1 MVDLMRILL
10 IHSDHLEYKITSKT
24 KIAEDIED
32 SLKQGSMKDCLSV
45 FVAVEEGDDD
55 SVVENTINEI
65 AEVSKSVKT
74 NKIFIY
80 PYAHLSNELAAP
92 NVAVKILKDLELK
105 LKSSFEVKRAPFGY
119 YKAFNVSCKGH
130 PLSELSRSIKPQ
142 VEKEVVSEAL
152 KAEEKINSSWYIL
165 DSSLNLVP
173 YDKFNFKEHENL
185 KKLMDYEV
193 TSSRKVDIIPPH
205 VEYMKNLELV
215 DYEKGSDPGNLRW
228 YPKGVLIK
236 RLLENQVT
244 DSILKY
250 GGMEVETPIMYSI
263 NHPMLSKYLNRFPA
277 RQYILKSGDDNFFL
291 RFAACFGQYL
301 MKHDM
306 VISYK
311 DLPLRLYELTRYS
324 FRREQRGELVG
335 LRRLR
340 AFTMP
345 DMHTLAMSMDS
356 AKEEFIEQFKLSMKW
371 MDELEVNY
379 EVAIRFV
386 KSFYE
391 ENRDFVDT
399 LMSLINRPVLIEMWD
414 ERPFYFVMK
423 FEFNFIDSSNKA
435 SALST
440 VQIDIENTERF
451 EIKYFDEDGKDKYPL
466 MLHASISGAIERNLY
481 ALLEKAYMDSQKGK
495 KPMLPVWLSPTQV
508 RILPVGE
515 DQLEFSFNVL
525 EELEK
530 SDIRVD
536 IDDRDLRLGK
546 KIREAEKDWVPFIIV
561 IGEDEI
567 KNSKLNVRSRESSSQ
582 KNITLKEFKDSL
594 LEIVKEKPKRPLPL
608 PRRLSLRAS
617 FR

>member
-1 MVDLMRILL
+1 MRILL
-10 IHSDHLEYKITSKT
+10 IHSDYLEYEITSKT
-24 KIAEDIED
+24 KIAEEIED
-32 SLKQGSMKDCLSV
+32 SLKKGRMEDCLSV

-55 SVVENTINEI
+55 SVIDKAFNEV
-65 AEVSKSVKT
+65 AEVSKSVKSD
-74 NKIFIY
+74 KVFLY
-80 PYAHLSNELAAP
+80 PYAHLSNNLAPPDIAI
-92 NVAVKILKDLELK
+92 KLLKDLENK
-105 LKSSFEVKRAPFGY
+105 LKTEYEVKRAPFGY
-119 YKAFNVSCKGH
+119 YKAFKVSCKGH
-130 PLSELSRSIKPQ
+130 PLSELSRSIKSQ
-142 VEKEVVSEAL
+142 GDTEVVSEAL
-152 KAEEKINSSWYIL
+152 KAEERIKSSWYIL
-165 DSSLNLVP
+165 DPSLNLIP
-173 YDKFNFKEHENL
+173 QEKFDFKKHDSL
-185 KKLMDYEV
+185 KKLAEYEV
-193 TSSRKVDIIPPH
+193 THSRKVDMVPPH

-236 RLLENQVT
+236 RLLETRVN
-244 DSILKY
+244 DSILEY

-263 NHPMLSKYLNRFPA
+263 THPMLSKYLNRFPA
-277 RQYILKSGDDNFFL
+277 RQYIVKSGNDDYFL

-306 VISYK
+306 IISYK

-345 DMHTLAMSMDS
+345 DMHTLATSMDS
-356 AKEEFIEQFKLSMKW
+356 AKNEFIEQFKLSMKW
-371 MDELEVNY
+371 MEGLNLNY

-386 KSFYE
+386 KSFYD
-391 ENRDFVDT
+391 ENTEFVER
-399 LMSLINRPVLIEMWD
+399 LMSLINRPVLVEMWD

-423 FEFNFIDSSNKA
+423 FEFNFVDSLNKA

-451 EIKYFDEDGKDKYPL
+451 EIKYFDEDGKEKYPL

-481 ALLEKAYMDSQKGK
+481 ALLETAYLESKKGK
-495 KPMLPVWLSPTQV
+495 KPMLPLWLSPTQARV
-508 RILPVGE
+508 LPVGE
-515 DQLEFSFNVL
+515 EQLDYSLKIL
-525 EELEK
+525 EELER
-530 SDIRVD
+530 SGIRVD

-546 KIREAEKDWVPFIIV
+546 KIRDAEKDWVPYIIV

-567 KNSKLNVRSRESSSQ
+567 KNSTLNIRSREDSSQ
-582 KNITLKEFKDSL
+582 KNTTVEEFKNSI
-594 LEIVKEKPKRPLPL
+594 LELVKGKPTRPLPL
-608 PRRLSLRAS
+608 PRKLSLRAS

>member
-1 MVDLMRILL
+1 MRILL
-10 IHSDHLEYKITSKT
+10 IHSDYLEYEITSKT
-24 KIAEDIED
+24 KIAEEIED
-32 SLKQGSMKDCLSV
+32 SLKKGRMEDCLSV

-55 SVVENTINEI
+55 SVIDKAFNEV
-65 AEVSKSVKT
+65 AEVSKSVKSE
-74 NKIFIY
+74 KVFLY
-80 PYAHLSNELAAP
+80 PYAHLSNNLASPEIAI
-92 NVAVKILKDLELK
+92 KLLKDLENK
-105 LKSSFEVKRAPFGY
+105 LKTEYEVKRAPFGY
-119 YKAFNVSCKGH
+119 YKAFKVSCKGH
-130 PLSELSRSIKPQ
+130 PLSELSRSIKSQ
-142 VEKEVVSEAL
+142 EDTEVVSEAL
-152 KAEEKINSSWYIL
+152 KAEERIKSSWFIL
-165 DSSLNLVP
+165 DPSLNLIP
-173 YDKFNFKEHENL
+173 QEKFDFKNHDSL
-185 KKLMDYEV
+185 KKLAEYEV
-193 TSSRKVDIIPPH
+193 THSRKVDMVPPH

-236 RLLENQVT
+236 RLLETRVN
-244 DSILKY
+244 DSILEY

-263 NHPMLSKYLNRFPA
+263 THPMLSKYLNRFPA
-277 RQYILKSGDDNFFL
+277 RQYIVKSGNDDYFL

-306 VISYK
+306 IISYK

-345 DMHTLAMSMDS
+345 DMHTLATSMDS
-356 AKEEFIEQFKLSMKW
+356 AKNEFIEQFKLSMKW
-371 MDELEVNY
+371 MEGLNLNY

-386 KSFYE
+386 KSFYD
-391 ENRDFVDT
+391 ENTEFVER
-399 LMSLINRPVLIEMWD
+399 LMSLINRPVLVEMWD

-423 FEFNFIDSSNKA
+423 FEFNFVDSLNKA

-451 EIKYFDEDGKDKYPL
+451 EIKYFDEDGKEKYPL

-481 ALLEKAYMDSQKGK
+481 ALLETAYLESKKGK
-495 KPMLPVWLSPTQV
+495 KPMLPLWLSPTQV
-508 RILPVGE
+508 RVLPVGE
-515 DQLEFSFNVL
+515 EQLEYSFKIL
-525 EELEK
+525 EDLEK
-530 SDIRVD
+530 SGIRTD

-546 KIREAEKDWVPFIIV
+546 KIRDAEKEWVPYIIV
-561 IGEDEI
+561 IGDEEI
-567 KNSKLNVRSRESSSQ
+567 KNSTINIRSREDSSQ
-582 KNITLKEFKDSL
+582 KNTSVNEFKASFLDL
-594 LEIVKEKPKRPLPL
+594 IKGKPTRPLPL

>member
-1 MVDLMRILL
+1 MRILL
-10 IHSDHLEYKITSKT
+10 IHSDHLEYEITSKT

-32 SLKQGSMKDCLSV
+32 SLKKGRMEDCLSV
-45 FVAVEEGDDD
+45 FVAVEEGDDE
-55 SVVENTINEI
+55 SVVENAINEI
-65 AEVSKSVKT
+65 REISKSVKT
-74 NKIFIY
+74 KNIFLY
-80 PYAHLSNELAAP
+80 PYAHLSNELASP
-92 NVAVKILKDLELK
+92 DVAVKILKDLEIK
-105 LKSSFEVKRAPFGY
+105 LIQDFEVKRAPFGY
-119 YKAFNVSCKGH
+119 YKAFKVSCKGH
-130 PLSELSRSIKPQ
+130 PLSELSRSIKP
-142 VEKEVVSEAL
+142 ERESEVASEAL
-152 KAEEKINSSWYIL
+152 KAEEKIKSSWYIF
-165 DSSLNLVP
+165 DASLNLIP
-173 YDKFNFKEHENL
+173 YDKFDFKEHENL
-185 KKLMDYEV
+185 KKLMEYEV
-193 TSSRKVDIIPPH
+193 NSSRKVEIIPPH

-236 RLLENQVT
+236 RLLETHVT
-244 DSILKY
+244 DSTIKY

-356 AKEEFIEQFKLSMKW
+356 AKEEFVEQFKLSMKW
-371 MDELEVNY
+371 MNELEVSY

-386 KSFYE
+386 KSFYD
-391 ENRDFVDT
+391 ENREFVHK

-451 EIKYFDEDGKDKYPL
+451 EIKYFDENGKDKYPL

-481 ALLEKAYMDSQKGK
+481 ALLEKSYMDSQKGK

-515 DQLEFSFNVL
+515 EQLDFSFKVL

-530 SDIRVD
+530 VEIRVD

-546 KIREAEKDWVPFIIV
+546 KIREAEKDWVPFIVV
-561 IGEDEI
+561 IGDNEI
-567 KNSKLNVRSRESSSQ
+567 KNSTLNVRSREHSSQ
-582 KNITLKEFKDSL
+582 KNITLEEFKDNFL
-594 LEIVKEKPKRPLPL
+594 NIVKEKPKRPLPL
-608 PRRLSLRAS
+608 PRKLSLRAS

>member
-1 MVDLMRILL
+1 MRILL
-10 IHSDHLEYKITSKT
+10 IHSDYLEYEITSKT
-24 KIAEDIED
+24 KIAEEIED
-32 SLKQGSMKDCLSV
+32 SLKKGRMEDCLSV

-55 SVVENTINEI
+55 SVIDKAFNEV
-65 AEVSKSVKT
+65 AEVSKSVKSE
-74 NKIFIY
+74 KVFLY
-80 PYAHLSNELAAP
+80 PYAHLSNNLAPPEIAI
-92 NVAVKILKDLELK
+92 KLLKDLENK
-105 LKSSFEVKRAPFGY
+105 LKTEYEVKRAPFGY
-119 YKAFNVSCKGH
+119 YKAFKVSCKGH
-130 PLSELSRSIKPQ
+130 PLSELSRSIKSQ
-142 VEKEVVSEAL
+142 GDSEVVSEAL
-152 KAEEKINSSWYIL
+152 KAEERIKSSWYIL
-165 DSSLNLVP
+165 DPSLNLIP
-173 YDKFNFKEHENL
+173 QEKFDFKNHDSL
-185 KKLMDYEV
+185 KKLAEYEV
-193 TSSRKVDIIPPH
+193 THSRKVDIVPPH

-236 RLLENQVT
+236 RLLETRVN
-244 DSILKY
+244 DSILEY

-263 NHPMLSKYLNRFPA
+263 THPMLSKYLNRFPA
-277 RQYILKSGDDNFFL
+277 RQYIVKSGNDDYFL

-306 VISYK
+306 IISYK

-345 DMHTLAMSMDS
+345 DMHTLAISMDS
-356 AKEEFIEQFKLSMKW
+356 AKNEFIEQFKLSMKW
-371 MDELEVNY
+371 MEGLNLNY

-386 KSFYE
+386 KSFYD
-391 ENRDFVDT
+391 ENTEFVER
-399 LMSLINRPVLIEMWD
+399 LMSLINRPVLVEMWD

-423 FEFNFIDSSNKA
+423 FEFNFVDSLNKA

-451 EIKYFDEDGKDKYPL
+451 EIKYFDEDGKEKYPL

-481 ALLEKAYMDSQKGK
+481 ALLETAYLESKKGK
-495 KPMLPVWLSPTQV
+495 KPMLPLWLSPTQV
-508 RILPVGE
+508 RVLPVGE
-515 DQLEFSFNVL
+515 EQLDHSFKIL
-525 EELEK
+525 EDLEK
-530 SDIRVD
+530 SGIRTD

-546 KIREAEKDWVPFIIV
+546 KIRDAEKEWVPYIIV
-561 IGEDEI
+561 IGDDEI
-567 KNSKLNVRSRESSSQ
+567 KNSTINIRSRDDSSQ
-582 KNITLKEFKDSL
+582 KNTSVEEFKASFLDL
-594 LEIVKEKPKRPLPL
+594 TKGKPTRPLPL

>member
-1 MVDLMRILL
+1 MRILL
-10 IHSDHLEYKITSKT
+10 IHSDYLEYEITSKT
-24 KIAEDIED
+24 KIAEEIED
-32 SLKQGSMKDCLSV
+32 SLKKGRMEDCLSV

-55 SVVENTINEI
+55 SVIDKAFNEV
-65 AEVSKSVKT
+65 AEVSKSVKSE
-74 NKIFIY
+74 KVFLY
-80 PYAHLSNELAAP
+80 PYAHLSNTLAPPEIAI
-92 NVAVKILKDLELK
+92 KLLKDLENK
-105 LKSSFEVKRAPFGY
+105 LKTEYEVKRAPFGY
-119 YKAFNVSCKGH
+119 YKAFKVSCKGH
-130 PLSELSRSIKPQ
+130 PLSELSRSIKSQ
-142 VEKEVVSEAL
+142 GDTEVVSEAL
-152 KAEEKINSSWYIL
+152 KAEEKIKSSWYIL
-165 DSSLNLVP
+165 DPSLNLIP
-173 YDKFNFKEHENL
+173 QEKFDFKNHDSL
-185 KKLMDYEV
+185 KKLAEYEV
-193 TSSRKVDIIPPH
+193 THSRKVDMIPPH

-236 RLLENQVT
+236 RLLETRVN
-244 DSILKY
+244 DSILEY

-263 NHPMLSKYLNRFPA
+263 THPMLSKYLNRFPA
-277 RQYILKSGDDNFFL
+277 RQYIVKSGNDDYFL

-306 VISYK
+306 IISYK

-345 DMHTLAMSMDS
+345 DMHTLAASMDN
-356 AKEEFIEQFKLSMKW
+356 AKNEFIEQFKLSMRW
-371 MDELEVNY
+371 MEGLELNY

-386 KSFYE
+386 KSFYD
-391 ENRDFVDT
+391 ENREFVER
-399 LMSLINRPVLIEMWD
+399 LMSLINRPVLVEMWN

-423 FEFNFIDSSNKA
+423 FEFNFVDSSNKA

-451 EIKYFDEDGKDKYPL
+451 EIKYFDEDGKEKYPL

-481 ALLEKAYMDSQKGK
+481 ALLETAYLESKKGK
-495 KPMLPVWLSPTQV
+495 KPMLPLWLSPTQV
-508 RILPVGE
+508 RVLPVGE
-515 DQLEFSFNVL
+515 EQLEYAFKIL
-525 EELEK
+525 EDLEK
-530 SDIRVD
+530 SGIRTD

-546 KIREAEKDWVPFIIV
+546 KIRDAEKEWVPYIIV
-561 IGEDEI
+561 IGDDEI
-567 KNSKLNVRSRESSSQ
+567 KNSTLNIRSRDDSSQ
-582 KNITLKEFKDSL
+582 KNTSIGEFKASFLDL
-594 LEIVKEKPKRPLPL
+594 IKGKPTRPLPL

>member
-1 MVDLMRILL
+1 MRILL
-10 IHSDHLEYKITSKT
+10 IHSDYLEYEITSKT
-24 KIAEDIED
+24 KIAEEIED
-32 SLKQGSMKDCLSV
+32 SLKKGRMEDCLSV

-55 SVVENTINEI
+55 SVIDKAFNEV
-65 AEVSKSVKT
+65 AEVSKSVKSE
-74 NKIFIY
+74 KVFLY
-80 PYAHLSNELAAP
+80 PYAHLSNNLAPPEIAI
-92 NVAVKILKDLELK
+92 KLLKDLENK
-105 LKSSFEVKRAPFGY
+105 LKTEYEVKRAPFGY
-119 YKAFNVSCKGH
+119 YKAFKVSCKGH
-130 PLSELSRSIKPQ
+130 PLSELSRSIKSQ
-142 VEKEVVSEAL
+142 GDSEVVSEAL
-152 KAEEKINSSWYIL
+152 KAEERIKSSWYIL
-165 DSSLNLVP
+165 DPSLNLIP
-173 YDKFNFKEHENL
+173 QEKFDFKNHDSL
-185 KKLMDYEV
+185 KKLAEYEV
-193 TSSRKVDIIPPH
+193 THSRKVDIVPPH

-236 RLLENQVT
+236 RLLETRVN
-244 DSILKY
+244 DSILEY

-263 NHPMLSKYLNRFPA
+263 THPMLSKYLNRFPA
-277 RQYILKSGDDNFFL
+277 RQYIVKSGNDNYFL

-306 VISYK
+306 IISYK

-345 DMHTLAMSMDS
+345 DMHTLAISMDS
-356 AKEEFIEQFKLSMKW
+356 AKNEFIEQFKLSMKW
-371 MDELEVNY
+371 MEGLNLNY

-386 KSFYE
+386 KSFYD
-391 ENRDFVDT
+391 ENTEFVER
-399 LMSLINRPVLIEMWD
+399 LMSLINRPVLVEMWD

-423 FEFNFIDSSNKA
+423 FEFNFVDSLNKA

-451 EIKYFDEDGKDKYPL
+451 EIKYFDEDGKEKYPL

-481 ALLEKAYMDSQKGK
+481 ALLETAYLESKKGK
-495 KPMLPVWLSPTQV
+495 KPMLPLWLSPTQV
-508 RILPVGE
+508 RVLPVGE
-515 DQLEFSFNVL
+515 EQLEYSFKIL
-525 EELEK
+525 EDLEK
-530 SDIRVD
+530 SGIRTD

-546 KIREAEKDWVPFIIV
+546 KIRDAEKEWVPYIIV
-561 IGEDEI
+561 IGDEEI
-567 KNSKLNVRSRESSSQ
+567 KNSTINIRSREDSSQ
-582 KNITLKEFKDSL
+582 KNTSVNEFKASFLDL
-594 LEIVKEKPKRPLPL
+594 IKGKPTRPLPL

>member
-1 MVDLMRILL
+1 MRILL
-10 IHSDHLEYKITSKT
+10 IHSDYLEYEITSKT
-24 KIAEDIED
+24 KIAEEIED
-32 SLKQGSMKDCLSV
+32 SLKKGRMEDCLSV

-55 SVVENTINEI
+55 SVIDKAFNEA
-65 AEVSKSVKT
+65 AEVSKSVKSD
-74 NKIFIY
+74 KVFLY
-80 PYAHLSNELAAP
+80 PYAHLSNNLAPPEIAI
-92 NVAVKILKDLELK
+92 KLLKDLENK
-105 LKSSFEVKRAPFGY
+105 LKTEYEVKRAPFGY
-119 YKAFNVSCKGH
+119 YKAFKVSCKGH
-130 PLSELSRSIKPQ
+130 PLSELSRSIKSQ
-142 VEKEVVSEAL
+142 GDTEVVSEAL
-152 KAEEKINSSWYIL
+152 KAEERIKSSWYIL
-165 DSSLNLVP
+165 DPSLNLIP
-173 YDKFNFKEHENL
+173 QEKFDFKNHDSL
-185 KKLMDYEV
+185 KKLAEYEV
-193 TSSRKVDIIPPH
+193 THSRKVDMVPPH

-236 RLLENQVT
+236 RLLETRVN
-244 DSILKY
+244 DSILEY

-263 NHPMLSKYLNRFPA
+263 THPMLSKYLNRFPA
-277 RQYILKSGDDNFFL
+277 RQYIVKSGNDDYFL

-306 VISYK
+306 IISYK

-345 DMHTLAMSMDS
+345 DMHTLATSMDS
-356 AKEEFIEQFKLSMKW
+356 AKNEFIEQFKLSMKW
-371 MDELEVNY
+371 MEGLNLNY

-386 KSFYE
+386 KSFYD
-391 ENRDFVDT
+391 ENTEFVER
-399 LMSLINRPVLIEMWD
+399 LMSLINRPVLVEMWD

-423 FEFNFIDSSNKA
+423 FEFNFVDSLNKA

-451 EIKYFDEDGKDKYPL
+451 EIKYFDEDGKEKYPL

-481 ALLEKAYMDSQKGK
+481 ALLETAFLESKKGK
-495 KPMLPVWLSPTQV
+495 KPMLPLWLSPTQV
-508 RILPVGE
+508 RVLPVGE
-515 DQLEFSFNVL
+515 EQLEYSFKIL
-525 EELEK
+525 EDLEK
-530 SDIRVD
+530 SGIRTD

-546 KIREAEKDWVPFIIV
+546 KIRDAEKEWVPYIIV
-561 IGEDEI
+561 IGDDEI
-567 KNSKLNVRSRESSSQ
+567 KNSTINIRSREDSSQ
-582 KNITLKEFKDSL
+582 KNTSVNEFKASFLDL
-594 LEIVKEKPKRPLPL
+594 IKGKPTRPLPL

>member
-1 MVDLMRILL
+1 MRILL
-10 IHSDHLEYKITSKT
+10 IHSDYLEYEITSKT
-24 KIAEDIED
+24 KVAEEIED
-32 SLKQGSMKDCLSV
+32 SLKQGRMEDCLSV

-55 SVVENTINEI
+55 SVIENTYNEI
-65 AEVSKSVKT
+65 TEVSKSVKSQ
-74 NKIFIY
+74 KIFLY

-92 NVAVKILKDLELK
+92 DIAVKLLKDLENK
-105 LKSSFEVKRAPFGY
+105 LRSNFEVKRAPFGY
-119 YKAFNVSCKGH
+119 YKAFKVSCKGH

-142 VEKEVVSEAL
+142 GKGEVVSEAL
-152 KAEEKINSSWYIL
+152 KAEERIKSSWYIL
-165 DSSLNLVP
+165 DAAVNLIP
-173 YDKFNFKEHENL
+173 QDKFDFKNYEGL
-185 KKLMDYEV
+185 KKLTEYEV
-193 TSSRKVDIIPPH
+193 THSRKVDMVPPH

-236 RLLENQVT
+236 RLLESSVT

-263 NHPMLSKYLNRFPA
+263 THPMLSKYLNRFPA
-277 RQYILKSGDDNFFL
+277 RQYIVKSGNDDYFL

-306 VISYK
+306 IISYK

-345 DMHTLAMSMDS
+345 DMHTLAPTMDH
-356 AKEEFIEQFKLSMKW
+356 AKKEFIEQFKLSMKW
-371 MDELEVNY
+371 MEELDIKY

-386 KSFYE
+386 KSFYD
-391 ENRDFVDT
+391 ENKEFVNE
-399 LMSLINRPVLIEMWD
+399 LMSLIKRPVLVEMWD

-423 FEFNFIDSSNKA
+423 FEFNFVDSLNKA

-451 EIKYFDEDGKDKYPL
+451 EIKYFDEDGKEKFPL

-481 ALLEKAYMDSQKGK
+481 ALLETAFLESKKGK
-495 KPMLPVWLSPTQV
+495 KPMLPLWLSPTQV
-508 RILPVGE
+508 RILPVGQE
-515 DQLEFSFNVL
+515 QLDYSLKILDDIESA
-525 EELEK
+525 
-530 SDIRVD
+530 DIRVD

-546 KIREAEKDWVPFIIV
+546 KIRDAEKDWVPFIIV
-561 IGEDEI
+561 VGEDEI
-567 KNSKLNVRSRESSSQ
+567 KNSTLNIRSREDSSQ
-582 KNITLKEFKDSL
+582 KNISIEEFKNTF
-594 LEIVKEKPKRPLPL
+594 LELVKGKPTRPLPL
-608 PRRLSLRAS
+608 PRRISVRAS

>member
-1 MVDLMRILL
+1 MRILL
-10 IHSDHLEYKITSKT
+10 IHSDYLEYEITSKT
-24 KIAEDIED
+24 KIAEEIED
-32 SLKQGSMKDCLSV
+32 SLKKGRMEDCLSV

-55 SVVENTINEI
+55 SVIDKAFNEV
-65 AEVSKSVKT
+65 AEVSKSVKSE
-74 NKIFIY
+74 KVFLY
-80 PYAHLSNELAAP
+80 PYAHLSNNLAPPEIAI
-92 NVAVKILKDLELK
+92 KLLKDLENK
-105 LKSSFEVKRAPFGY
+105 LKTEYEVKRAPFGY
-119 YKAFNVSCKGH
+119 YKAFKVSCKGH
-130 PLSELSRSIKPQ
+130 PLSELSRSIKSQ
-142 VEKEVVSEAL
+142 GDSEVVSEAL
-152 KAEEKINSSWYIL
+152 KAEERIKSSWYIL
-165 DSSLNLVP
+165 DPSLNLIP
-173 YDKFNFKEHENL
+173 QEKFDFKNHDSL
-185 KKLMDYEV
+185 KKLAEYEV
-193 TSSRKVDIIPPH
+193 THSRKVDMVPPH

-236 RLLENQVT
+236 RLLETRVN
-244 DSILKY
+244 DSILEY

-263 NHPMLSKYLNRFPA
+263 THPMLSKYLNRFPA
-277 RQYILKSGDDNFFL
+277 RQYIVKSGNDDYFL

-306 VISYK
+306 IISYK

-345 DMHTLAMSMDS
+345 DMHTLAISMDS
-356 AKEEFIEQFKLSMKW
+356 AKNEFIEQFKLSMKW
-371 MDELEVNY
+371 MEGLNLNY

-386 KSFYE
+386 KSFYD
-391 ENRDFVDT
+391 ENTEFVER
-399 LMSLINRPVLIEMWD
+399 LMSLINRPVLVEMWD

-423 FEFNFIDSSNKA
+423 FEFNFVDSLNKA

-451 EIKYFDEDGKDKYPL
+451 EIKYFDEDGKEKYPL

-481 ALLEKAYMDSQKGK
+481 ALLETAYLESKKGK
-495 KPMLPVWLSPTQV
+495 KPMLPLWLSPTQV
-508 RILPVGE
+508 RVLPVGE
-515 DQLEFSFNVL
+515 EQLDHSFKIL
-525 EELEK
+525 EDLEK
-530 SDIRVD
+530 SGIRTD

-546 KIREAEKDWVPFIIV
+546 KIRDAEKEWVPYIIV
-561 IGEDEI
+561 IGDDEI
-567 KNSKLNVRSRESSSQ
+567 KNSTINIRSRDDSSQ
-582 KNITLKEFKDSL
+582 KNTSVEEFKASFLDL
-594 LEIVKEKPKRPLPL
+594 TKGKPTRPLPL

>member
-1 MVDLMRILL
+1 MQILL
-10 IHSDHLEYKITSKT
+10 IHSDYLEYEITSKT
-24 KIAEDIED
+24 KIAEEIED
-32 SLKQGSMKDCLSV
+32 SLKEGRMEDCLSV

-55 SVVENTINEI
+55 SVIDKAFNEV
-65 AEVSKSVKT
+65 AEVSKSVKSE
-74 NKIFIY
+74 KVFLY
-80 PYAHLSNELAAP
+80 PYAHLSNNLAPPEIAI
-92 NVAVKILKDLELK
+92 KLLKDLENK
-105 LKSSFEVKRAPFGY
+105 LKTEYEVKRAPFGY
-119 YKAFNVSCKGH
+119 YKAFKVSCKGH
-130 PLSELSRSIKPQ
+130 PLSELSRSIKSQ
-142 VEKEVVSEAL
+142 RDTEVVSEAL
-152 KAEEKINSSWYIL
+152 KAEERIKSSWYIL
-165 DSSLNLVP
+165 DPSLNLMP
-173 YDKFNFKEHENL
+173 QEKFDFKNHDSL
-185 KKLMDYEV
+185 KKLAEYEV
-193 TSSRKVDIIPPH
+193 THSRKVDMVPPH

-236 RLLENQVT
+236 RLLETRVN
-244 DSILKY
+244 DSILEY

-263 NHPMLSKYLNRFPA
+263 THPMLSKYLNRFPA
-277 RQYILKSGDDNFFL
+277 RQYIVKSGNDNYFL

-306 VISYK
+306 IISYK

-345 DMHTLAMSMDS
+345 DMHTLATSMDS
-356 AKEEFIEQFKLSMKW
+356 VKNEFIEQFKLSMKW
-371 MDELEVNY
+371 MEGLNLNY

-386 KSFYE
+386 KSFYD
-391 ENRDFVDT
+391 ENTEFVER
-399 LMSLINRPVLIEMWD
+399 LMSLINRPVLVEMWD

-423 FEFNFIDSSNKA
+423 FEFNFVDSLNKA

-451 EIKYFDEDGKDKYPL
+451 EIKYFDEDGKEKYPL

-481 ALLEKAYMDSQKGK
+481 ALLETAYLESKKGK
-495 KPMLPVWLSPTQV
+495 KPMLPLWLSPTQV
-508 RILPVGE
+508 RVLPVGE
-515 DQLEFSFNVL
+515 EQLEYSFKIL
-525 EELEK
+525 EDLEK
-530 SDIRVD
+530 SGIRTD

-546 KIREAEKDWVPFIIV
+546 KIRDAEKEWVPYIIV
-561 IGEDEI
+561 IGDEEI
-567 KNSKLNVRSRESSSQ
+567 KNSTINIRSREDSSQ
-582 KNITLKEFKDSL
+582 KNTSVNEFKASFLDL
-594 LEIVKEKPKRPLPL
+594 IKGKPTRPLPL

>member
-1 MVDLMRILL
+1 MRILL
-10 IHSDHLEYKITSKT
+10 IHSDYLEYEITSKT
-24 KIAEDIED
+24 KIAEEIED
-32 SLKQGSMKDCLSV
+32 SLKKGRMEDCLSV

-55 SVVENTINEI
+55 SVIDKAFNEV
-65 AEVSKSVKT
+65 AEVSKSVKSE
-74 NKIFIY
+74 KVFLY
-80 PYAHLSNELAAP
+80 PYAHLSNNLAPPEIAI
-92 NVAVKILKDLELK
+92 KLLKDLENK
-105 LKSSFEVKRAPFGY
+105 LKTEYEVKRAPFGY
-119 YKAFNVSCKGH
+119 YKAFKVSCKGH
-130 PLSELSRSIKPQ
+130 PLSELSRSIKSQ
-142 VEKEVVSEAL
+142 GDSEVVSEAL
-152 KAEEKINSSWYIL
+152 KAEERIKSSWYIL
-165 DSSLNLVP
+165 DPSLNLMP
-173 YDKFNFKEHENL
+173 QEKFDFKNHDSL
-185 KKLMDYEV
+185 KKLAEYEV
-193 TSSRKVDIIPPH
+193 THSRKVDMVPPH

-236 RLLENQVT
+236 RLLETRVN
-244 DSILKY
+244 DSILEY

-263 NHPMLSKYLNRFPA
+263 THPMLSKYLNRFPA
-277 RQYILKSGDDNFFL
+277 RQYIVKSGNDDYFL

-306 VISYK
+306 IISYK

-345 DMHTLAMSMDS
+345 DMHTLATSMDS
-356 AKEEFIEQFKLSMKW
+356 AKNEFIEQFKLSMKW
-371 MDELEVNY
+371 MEGLNLNY

-386 KSFYE
+386 KSFYD
-391 ENRDFVDT
+391 ENTEFVER
-399 LMSLINRPVLIEMWD
+399 LMSLINRPVLVEMWD

-423 FEFNFIDSSNKA
+423 FEFNFVDSLNKA

-451 EIKYFDEDGKDKYPL
+451 EIKYFDEDGKEKYPL

-481 ALLEKAYMDSQKGK
+481 ALLETAYLESKKGK
-495 KPMLPVWLSPTQV
+495 KPMLPLWLSPTQV
-508 RILPVGE
+508 RVLPVGE
-515 DQLEFSFNVL
+515 EQLEYSFKIL
-525 EELEK
+525 EDLEK
-530 SDIRVD
+530 SGIRTD

-546 KIREAEKDWVPFIIV
+546 KIRDAEKEWVPYIIV
-561 IGEDEI
+561 IGDEEI
-567 KNSKLNVRSRESSSQ
+567 KNSTINIRSREDSSQ
-582 KNITLKEFKDSL
+582 KNTSVNEFKASFLDL
-594 LEIVKEKPKRPLPL
+594 IKGKPTRPLPL

>member
-1 MVDLMRILL
+1 MRILL
-10 IHSDHLEYKITSKT
+10 IHSDYLEYEITSKT
-24 KIAEDIED
+24 KIAEVIED
-32 SLKQGSMKDCLSV
+32 SLKQGRMEDCLSV
-45 FVAVEEGDDD
+45 FAAVEEGDDD
-55 SVVENTINEI
+55 SVIENTINEI
-65 AEVSKSVKT
+65 TEVSKSVKSQ
-74 NKIFIY
+74 KIFLY
-80 PYAHLSNELAAP
+80 PYAHLSNELASP
-92 NVAVKILKDLELK
+92 DVAVKILKDLEAK
-105 LKSSFEVKRAPFGY
+105 LKPNFEVKRAPFGY
-119 YKAFNVSCKGH
+119 YKAFKVSCKGH
-130 PLSELSRSIKPQ
+130 PLSELSRSIKSQ
-142 VEKEVVSEAL
+142 GKGEVVSEAL
-152 KAEEKINSSWYIL
+152 KAEERIKSNWFIL
-165 DSSLNLVP
+165 DPSLNLIP
-173 YDKFNFKEHENL
+173 QNQFDFKNYEGL
-185 KKLMDYEV
+185 KKLAEYEV
-193 TSSRKVDIIPPH
+193 THSRKVDMVPPH

-236 RLLENQVT
+236 RLLETQVT
-244 DSILKY
+244 DSILEY

-263 NHPMLSKYLNRFPA
+263 THPMLSKYLNRFPA
-277 RQYILKSGDDNFFL
+277 RQYIVKSGNDDYFL

-306 VISYK
+306 IISYK

-345 DMHTLAMSMDS
+345 DMHTLAPSMDD
-356 AKEEFIEQFKLSMKW
+356 AKKEFIEQFKLSMKW
-371 MDELEVNY
+371 MDELELKY

-386 KSFYE
+386 KSFYD

-399 LMSLINRPVLIEMWD
+399 LMSLIKRPVLVEMWD

-423 FEFNFIDSSNKA
+423 FEFNFVDSLNKA

-451 EIKYFDEDGKDKYPL
+451 EIKYFDEDGKEKYPL

-481 ALLEKAYMDSQKGK
+481 ALLETAYMESKKGK
-495 KPMLPVWLSPTQV
+495 KPMLPLWLSPTQARV
-508 RILPVGE
+508 LPVGE
-515 DQLEFSFNVL
+515 EQLQYSLKVL

-530 SDIRVD
+530 AGIRVD

-546 KIREAEKDWVPFIIV
+546 KIREAEKDWVPYIIV

-567 KNSKLNVRSRESSSQ
+567 KNSNLNIRSREDSSQ
-582 KNITLKEFKDSL
+582 KNLTVEDFKNTI
-594 LEIVKEKPKRPLPL
+594 LEIIKGKPTRPLPL
-608 PRRLSLRAS
+608 PRKLSLRAS